1 LHLSSSILDFMLDEF
16 SRRVKELRVARQWS
30 LDDLARASGVSR
42 SMISQI
48 ERGEANPTLA
58 VTLRMAQGFGLSLSE
73 LVEAPGRASSIAVIR
88 ADDRAHD
95 YRRDDEVQIRTLS
108 PLEMEKD
115 VELYEVRLRVGGA
128 LRSAAHFAGTREF
141 LQVEA
146 GRVRVESGSDL
157 ETLSKGDSASYRA
170 DVPHAIVNVG
180 KTAATVMLVVV
191 YR

>member
-1 LHLSSSILDFMLDEF
+1 MLDEF
-16 SRRVKELRVARQWS
+16 AQRIRQLRTARDWS

-48 ERGEANPTLA
+48 ERGKANPTLA
-58 VTLRMAQGFGLSLSE
+58 VTLRMAQGLGLSLSE
-73 LVEAPGRASSIAVIR
+73 LVEAPGQASSIAVIR
-88 ADDRAHD
+88 ADDRAHN

-115 VELYEVRLRVGGA
+115 VELYEVKLGVGGA

-146 GRVRVESGSDL
+146 GRVQVESGGDV
-157 ETLSKGDSASYRA
+157 ETLGKRDSASYRA
-170 DVPHAIVNVG
+170 DLPHAIVNVG
-180 KTAATVMLVVV
+180 KMPATVMLVVV